1 MARLPRLR
9 RWWKGVS
16 PAAETLA
23 QKGDREGAV
32 RAKREGVG
40 GVGGFAEGGVSF
52 YLAEAR
58 PSVFN
63 GRR

>member
-1 MARLPRLR
+1 LPRLG

-16 PAAETLA
+16 PAVEASA
-23 QKGDREGAV
+23 QKGDDEGTV
-32 RAKREGVG
+32 RARREGVG
-40 GVGGFAEGGVSF
+40 GVGGFTEGGVDF
-52 YLAEAR
+52 YRAEAR